1 EDGELTSVATYYG
14 PAYMNTYMTGQVEG
28 MTVESRLLVT
38 HVPIDKNSFDLRF
51 GVAVKKMPG
60 MSDEQNDEMARQ
72 YTEQNRTAFFQD
84 VHIWHTKTRV
94 DNPVL
99 CDGDGPIN
107 RLRQWYQ
114 QFYEPRDS
122 IPGTFDEKREYIVDY
137 AMRNG

>member
-1 EDGELTSVATYYG
+1 MEVA
-14 PAYMNTYMTGQVEG
+14 
-28 MTVESRLLVT
+28 SRLLVT
-38 HVPIDKNSFDLRF
+38 HVPIDLNSFDLRF
-51 GVAVKKMPG
+51 GVAVKKIAG
-60 MSDEQNDEMARQ
+60 MSDEQNNEMARQ

-114 QFYEPRDS
+114 QFYVNVADVPEVFAER
-122 IPGTFDEKREYIVDY
+122 REYVVDY
-137 AMRNG
+137 ALRNT